1 MSAAKQKPE
10 LTVMQTP
17 TVDDIMALWEQI
29 SGTKATPEQR
39 QEEVE
44 ILAQAE
50 AKAKAKLQ

>member
-17 TVDDIMALWEQI
+17 TVDDIMALGEQI

-39 QEEVE
+39 QEVVE